1 MKQYGSNQKSAVWK
15 LTFQLNMFK
24 NQCDKTQ
31 KKRYPIPPKIFDI
44 RYPIS
49 DIRYPIPDTTQVF
62 NYEFPVI
69 RVIHFFLLR
78 FYSK

>member
-31 KKRYPIPPKIFDI
+31 KKRYPIPPKISDI

-49 DIRYPIPDTTQVF
+49 DTTQVF

>member
-1 MKQYGSNQKSAVWK
+1 MVAIKRVLCGNLPFNSTC
-15 LTFQLNMFK
+15 L
-24 NQCDKTQ
+24 KTNVTKPR
-31 KKRYPIPPKIFDI
+31 KKDIRYHP

-49 DIRYPIPDTTQVF
+49 DIRYPISDTTQVF